1 MSAYVCN
8 PEHIGVLANAM
19 SRADIRINGQKL
31 NPKEMAVALAN
42 ANYAS
47 IEARYPGQW
56 DLMSGGCSLIAFRA
70 QCAKEATRPDP
81 NLKPIDFIKIAQGFA
96 YQACEYERWMEPAF
110 GGVGPC
116 ESWLREGHIQ
126 QFIAHMIRQMPGYD
140 DAPWHYER
148 EPDAPEVVDITA
160 MMGV

>member
-8 PEHIGVLANAM
+8 PEHIGVLANEM
-19 SRADIRINGQKL
+19 SHANIRINGHRLHPQ
-31 NPKEMAVALAN
+31 EMAVALAN

-47 IEARYPGQW
+47 IEARYPGEW

-96 YQACEYERWMEPAF
+96 YQACEHKEWMEPSF
-110 GGVGPC
+110 
-116 ESWLREGHIQ
+116 ESTDLREGHIQ
-126 QFIAHMIRQMPGYD
+126 QFIAHMIRQMPGYE

-148 EPDAPEVVDITA
+148 EPDAPEVLDLTA